1 MSIRKAIRF
10 ISDTA
15 SDERS
20 VCVRMNEKKI
30 FLLLNKHVAAETHG
44 VPRDAQDDPTQEPT
58 LDNET
63 RIKER
68 NTLNYNRMLEKFG
81 HTFRHRNG

>member
-1 MSIRKAIRF
+1 
-10 ISDTA
+10 
-15 SDERS
+15 
-20 VCVRMNEKKI
+20 MNEKKI

-68 NTLNYNRMLEKFG
+68 NTLIQQDVGKIWAYLPPQERVVFK
-81 HTFRHRNG
+81 TFL